1 MAQIKRLT
9 GKDGKVFL
17 ASKSAETTGNGTTK
31 LAKGSFYIPTVI
43 ASTSSGFPA
52 NAKVGVVLVGDGT
65 SAPTSSEKYITLT
78 NTPQC
83 DITSCSVDFSKTE
96 IDITTLCDDIM
107 KYATGMTELEG
118 SLEGITTLGK
128 SEPFIAKFVDVQ
140 KQSSTGAITA
150 TAQNDDVV
158 VVALELNKAD
168 NSDADIAYFFA
179 PAVLTSF
186 NLGATIN
193 EAQTFTAN
201 FRIAQDNELK
211 PAFIEADKALFTTS
225 A

>member
-1 MAQIKRLT
+1 MAEIKRLT

-17 ASKSAETTGNGTTK
+17 ASKGAVVTGDGTTT
-31 LAKGSFYIPTVI
+31 LTKGNFYVPLNILE
-43 ASTSSGFPA
+43 SGSGFPTGVT
-52 NAKVGVVLVGDGT
+52 KGVVFVAAGT
-65 SAPTSSEKYITLT
+65 ETPAATETYINLSLA
-78 NTPQC
+78 PQC
-83 DITSCSVDFSKTE
+83 DVTSASVEFSKSD

-107 KYATGMTELEG
+107 KYATGKTEANG

-140 KQSSTGAITA
+140 VQDNTGAIT
-150 TAQNDDVV
+150 TTEQNDDVV
-158 VVALELNKAD
+158 VVVLELNKAD
-168 NSDADIAYFFA
+168 NSDADVAYFFA

-193 EAQTFTAN
+193 EAQTYTAD
-201 FRIAQDNELK
+201 FRIAQDNELQA
-211 PAFIEADKALFTTS
+211 AFIEADKTLF